1 MAAARLDTAASVAA
15 TTQTFSVSA
24 GSDRML
30 VACFGWEVSGQ
41 ISVSSV
47 DYGGQA
53 MVQAIEQ
60 DTPDTGFSYG
70 NSIWYLLEAGIAAA
84 STSVITPTY
93 SATPDDQMIHAISY
107 TGIDQTGGATTN
119 PATAGAESNEA
130 TPNPLISDLT
140 ETDEGC
146 VVAVRGT
153 GNAAAHTWQAD
164 LTEQTDQLDASSGS
178 SMADRL
184 STTSGNV
191 NVEGTSASQNRGA
204 QAVATFAPALGATFE
219 QEGFRWRNDDG
230 SESAATWRQNQDV
243 DDTVAKE
250 VNIRV
255 RVLSDATGNPD
266 TATATLQY
274 KLDTDP
280 TAEFR
285 DV

>member
-1 MAAARLDTAASVAA
+1 MTIARLDTAASVAA

-30 VACFGWEVSGQ
+30 VAGFGHEVSGQ
-41 ISVSSV
+41 ITVTGV

-53 MVQAIEQ
+53 MVQAVEQ

-84 STSVITPTY
+84 SGSVITPTY

-107 TGIDQTGGATTN
+107 ENVEQAGGSSTN
-119 PATAGAESNEA
+119 PATNGAESNEG
-130 TPNPLISDLT
+130 TPNPLISDIT

-146 VVAVRGT
+146 VVAIRGT
-153 GNAAAHTWQAD
+153 GNATTHTWQSD

-178 SMADRL
+178 SLADRL

-191 NVEGTSASQNRGA
+191 NVEGTAASQNRGA
-204 QAVATFAPALGATFE
+204 QAVATFAPSTGVTYE

-230 SESAATWRQNQDV
+230 SESAATWRQAQDV
-243 DDTVAKE
+243 DDTIAKE
-250 VNIRV
+250 TNIRL

-266 TATATLQY
+266 TDTATIQY

>member
-1 MAAARLDTAASVAA
+1 MAATRLDTAASVDA

-30 VACFGWEVSGQ
+30 VACFQWEVSGQ

-53 MVQAIEQ
+53 MVQAVEQ
-60 DTPDTGFSYG
+60 DTPDTGFSQG

-93 SATPDDQMIHAISY
+93 SAAPDDQVIHAISY
-107 TGIDQTGGATTN
+107 AGINQVGGSTTN

-146 VVAVRGT
+146 VVAVRGS
-153 GNAAAHTWQAD
+153 GNVSTFTWASD
-164 LTEQTDQLDASSGS
+164 LTEQTDQASASSGS

-191 NVEGTSASQNRGA
+191 NVEGTASSQNRGA
-204 QAVATFAPALGATFE
+204 QAVATFAPAAAATYE
-219 QEGFRWRNDDG
+219 QEGFRWRNDDDN
-230 SESAATWRQNQDV
+230 EADATWRQNQDV

-250 VNIRV
+250 TNIRL
-255 RVLSDATGNPD
+255 RVLSDATGDPD
-266 TATATLQY
+266 TATATLEY

-285 DV
+285 VV